1 MWGFLVKLA
10 NSRALTAG
18 IFFLLLG
25 GAGFLMPNSLWN
37 ENFQDTIY
45 QNLTIPEL
53 SDLCNSGLGQ
63 LAKMFSSGIQQACTE
78 YKLMSYAIIGSG
90 IIGLILLI
98 IGAVISKSSKQKTLT
113 CSYCNY
119 VAISETDLLEH
130 SSINHLDKSPYK
142 CEHCDF
148 IGITEEILW
157 NHYNDNHP
165 DEKKWK
171 WN

>member
-1 MWGFLVKLA
+1 VGILFLIIA
-10 NSRALTAG
+10 AG
-18 IFFLLLG
+18 
-25 GAGFLMPNSLWN
+25 GFLMPNSVWN
-37 ENFQDTIY
+37 ENFQGTNY

-63 LAKMFSSGIQQACTE
+63 LAKMFNSNNQQACTE
-78 YKLMSYAIIGSG
+78 YKLMYYAIIGSG

-119 VAISETDLLEH
+119 VAISETDLLKH
-130 SSINHLDKSPYK
+130 SSVNHLDESPYK
-142 CEHCDF
+142 CEHCNF

-157 NHYNDNHP
+157 NHYNNSHP

>member
-1 MWGFLVKLA
+1 MANYSVLSIGILFLIIA
-10 NSRALTAG
+10 
-18 IFFLLLG
+18 

-37 ENFQDTIY
+37 ENLRGTVY
-45 QNLTIPEL
+45 QNLTILEL
-53 SDLCNSGLGQ
+53 SDFCNSGQVQ
-63 LAKMFSSGIQQACTE
+63 LAKMFNSGVQQACAE
-78 YKLMSYAIIGSG
+78 FKLMSYAIMGSG

-98 IGAVISKSSKQKTLT
+98 TGSVLSKSSKPKTLT

-119 VAISETDLLEH
+119 VAISKIDIDQH
-130 SSINHLDKSPYK
+130 YFKNHLDKSPYK

-157 NHYNDNHP
+157 NHYSDEHP
-165 DEKKWK
+165 DAKKWK

>member
-1 MWGFLVKLA
+1 MANYSVLTVGILFLIIA
-10 NSRALTAG
+10 
-18 IFFLLLG
+18 

-37 ENFQDTIY
+37 ENFQGTIY
-45 QNLTIPEL
+45 QNYTIPEL

-78 YKLMSYAIIGSG
+78 YKLMSYAIISSG

-98 IGAVISKSSKQKTLT
+98 IGAVISKSSKPKTLT
-113 CSYCNY
+113 CSYCNF
-119 VAISETDLLEH
+119 VAISETDIDQH
-130 SSINHLDKSPYK
+130 YFKNHLDKSPYK

-157 NHYNDNHP
+157 NHYSDEHP
-165 DEKKWK
+165 DAKKWK

>member
-1 MWGFLVKLA
+1 MVNYSVLTVGILFLIIA
-10 NSRALTAG
+10 AG
-18 IFFLLLG
+18 
-25 GAGFLMPNSLWN
+25 GFLMPNSLWN
-37 ENFQDTIY
+37 ENFQGTIY

-63 LAKMFSSGIQQACTE
+63 LAKMFNSDVQQACTE
-78 YKLMSYAIIGSG
+78 FKLMSYAIIGSG

-98 IGAVISKSSKQKTLT
+98 IGAVIPKSSKPKTLT

-119 VAISETDLLEH
+119 VAISETDIDQH
-130 SSINHLDKSPYK
+130 YFKNHLDKSPYK